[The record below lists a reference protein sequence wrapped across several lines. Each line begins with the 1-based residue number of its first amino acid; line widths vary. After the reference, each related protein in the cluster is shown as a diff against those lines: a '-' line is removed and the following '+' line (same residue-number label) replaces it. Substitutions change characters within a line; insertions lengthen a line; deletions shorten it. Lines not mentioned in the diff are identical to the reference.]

1 MRSLWLSYK
10 IGFCKN
16 KQTESAQNQRS
27 EGASMDPRWTRR
39 RGNQAQ
45 GREKT
50 NIFRFKL
57 FLYRGINTVH
67 EFLCTR
73 NAVCVDVTYTVLT
86 VRAICEGLFVSFLP
100 VFSFSAIQHP

>member
-10 IGFCKN
+10 IGFRKN

-27 EGASMDPRWTRR
+27 EGASMATRWTRR

-50 NIFRFKL
+50 ST
-57 FLYRGINTVH
+57 FLDLNYFYTEESIP
-67 EFLCTR
+67 CTKFYVR
-73 NAVCVDVTYTVLT
+73 VTPF
-86 VRAICEGLFVSFLP
+86 A
-100 VFSFSAIQHP
+100 